1 MLLFKN
7 LNPQIL
13 KTSKPQILKSSKP
26 QNLKKLITILLFKIV
41 IKIWKYVL
49 HDLII

>member
-7 LNPQIL
+7 LNPQN
-13 KTSKPQILKSSKP
+13 LKSSKP